1 MGKGDKNNAKDVIAT
16 QAPLVQS
23 GINDINNQVKT
34 NTANFGTNYNN
45 AVPQNLNNY
54 NDVMNSYKQFQQG
67 MPNSG
72 ALYSQFL
79 GPKYAGATSTGPATN
94 QPPTVDPN
102 AHPVDQLFAKYG
114 VKDTGPGSGVT
125 DGSYWKQKYDS
136 TGDPYYLGRLEDD
149 LKGNG
154 MDKLNSSSSSS
165 SSSTSGPIGSAI
177 SGYQNFADTGGFSD
191 ADIANIR
198 ARSVAPIRSMADTN
212 RQAIE
217 RSAAIRG
224 TGYSPNTAAAIAKT
238 ARDADYSAG
247 DTATNAEAMIAQMR
261 QQGKLYGLQGLS
273 STGLADQS
281 NTTANRG
288 LDLSAINAA
297 GGQQLGALQGMT
309 SLYGATPGLTK
320 TFGDQVL
327 GSTGQGIQVEGLQ
340 GTFSQQ
346 QIDDAMKL
354 GEMKGIPWK
363 QILATTAGGI
373 AIAATGGA
381 AAPYVIP
388 AVMGTYKS

>member
-1 MGKGDKNNAKDVIAT
+1 
-16 QAPLVQS
+16 
-23 GINDINNQVKT
+23 
-34 NTANFGTNYNN
+34 
-45 AVPQNLNNY
+45 
-54 NDVMNSYKQFQQG
+54 MNSYKQYQSSL
-67 MPNSG
+67 PNAGS
-72 ALYSQFL
+72 LYSQFL
-79 GPKYAGATSTGPATN
+79 GPQYSGATQTGPATATAP
-94 QPPTVDPN
+94 QIDPN

-125 DGSYWKQKYDS
+125 DGSYWKEKYDS
-136 TGDPYYLGRLEDD
+136 TKDPYYLGRLEDD

-154 MDKLNSSSSSS
+154 MDKYNPQTGTSGGGVN
-165 SSSTSGPIGSAI
+165 SGPINSAI
-177 SGYQNFADTGGFSD
+177 SGYQGFADTGGFSD
-191 ADIANIR
+191 QDISNIR

-217 RSAAIRG
+217 RQAAIRG

-238 ARDADYSAG
+238 ARDANYAAG

-273 STGLADQS
+273 STGLA
-281 NTTANRG
+281 NRG
-288 LDLSAINAA
+288 MDLSAIGNI
-297 GGQQLGALQGMT
+297 GNQQLGAMGGMT
-309 SLYGATPGLTK
+309 SLYGTQPGLTK

-327 GSTGQGIQVEGLQ
+327 GSTGQGIQVQGLQ

-381 AAPYVIP
+381 AAPLVVP
-388 AVMGTYKS
+388 AVMSTYK